1 MIKTLYFDKQIVVC
15 EKPVGILSQG
25 DSSGAKNLPDILKH
39 ETNSYYIEAVHRLDR
54 PVGGVIVYARS
65 KPSAAALSSDIK
77 NRVFEKEYLAV
88 VHGKPKEPIGTFK
101 DFLFKDTKHCKS
113 YVVKSKRKGAKTAV
127 LHYEV
132 LETIGDLSLI
142 KIKLETG
149 RTHQI
154 RVQFSSRQMPL
165 VGDEKYGGAA
175 DKCNIALFSHKI
187 AFKHPKTKKD
197 MLFSLLPSATFPW
210 NKFNFLKT
218 ETANND

>member
-25 DSSGAKNLPDILKH
+25 DSSGAKNLPDILKK

-54 PVGGVIVYARS
+54 PVGGVMVYARN
-65 KPSAAALSSDIK
+65 KQAAGTLSTDIK
-77 NRVFEKEYLAV
+77 NRKFEKEYLAV
-88 VHGKPKEPIGTFK
+88 VHGKPENDKGTYR

-113 YVVKSKRKGAKTAV
+113 FVVKNERKGAKEAV

-132 LETIGDLSLI
+132 LDTQGDLSLV
-142 KIKLETG
+142 KIWLETG

-154 RVQFSSRQMPL
+154 RVQFSSRGMPL

-187 AFKHPKTKKD
+187 AFLHPKTKKE
-197 MLFSLLPSATFPW
+197 LEFSLDPPNAFPW
-210 NKFNFLKT
+210 NKFKK
-218 ETANND
+218 